1 MKTKKK
7 PVQILSCG
15 RAQRIVDGVI
25 WYGTALSRSRG
36 TRMVHGLVARRDGRK
51 LAITC
56 SCEAGLHYRW
66 CGHIPAFAARIKR
79 ALKISATRRRRA

>member
-1 MKTKKK
+1 MKRKKK
-7 PVQILSCG
+7 PVQILTCG
-15 RAQRIVDGVI
+15 RAQKIVDGVI

-36 TRMVHGLVARRDGRK
+36 TRMVHGLVARKQGRK

-66 CGHIPAFAARIKR
+66 CGHITAFAVRIKR
-79 ALKISATRRRRA
+79 AMKRAAHRRIAA

>member
-1 MKTKKK
+1 MKRKKK
-7 PVQILSCG
+7 PVQILTCN
-15 RAQRIVDGVI
+15 RVQKKIDGVI

-36 TRMVHGLVARRDGRK
+36 TRMVHGLVARRKGRK

-66 CGHIPAFAARIKR
+66 CSHEPAFLARIKR
-79 ALKISATRRRRA
+79 AMKISARRRAS